1 MKIIISLPTLI
12 ALLVCS
18 NFGKGAE
25 VDFKRDIAPLLKAK
39 CIECHGLEKQKAG
52 LRFDRKDLAF
62 QGGDS
67 GEKTINPGK
76 PEDSLLIKMIT
87 VGREGKVMPP
97 KGAKLTDKEIA
108 LLKNWIASGATWPNE
123 KVETAK
129 HTHWAFNKPAP
140 PYPPALPSLLS
151 RINPTS
157 IMPSISSSNPNLN
170 RKAWRYLLK
179 HRRSHYY
186 AD

>member
-1 MKIIISLPTLI
+1 MIKLGWTYLPSATSETNAMKIIISLPTLI
-12 ALLVCS
+12 ALLLCN
-18 NFGKGAE
+18 NFGNGAE

-97 KGAKLTDKEIA
+97 KGTKLTEKEIA
-108 LLKNWIASGATWPNE
+108 LLKSWIASGATWPDE

-129 HTHWAFNKPAP
+129 HSHWA
-140 PYPPALPSLLS
+140 LSL
-151 RINPTS
+151 IH
-157 IMPSISSSNPNLN
+157 I
-170 RKAWRYLLK
+170 
-179 HRRSHYY
+179 
-186 AD
+186 

>member
-1 MKIIISLPTLI
+1 MIKLGWIRLPKCNIRISTTSETPAMKIIISLPTLI
-12 ALLVCS
+12 ALLLCN
-18 NFGKGAE
+18 NFGNGAE

-87 VGREGKVMPP
+87 VGREG
-97 KGAKLTDKEIA
+97 
-108 LLKNWIASGATWPNE
+108 
-123 KVETAK
+123 
-129 HTHWAFNKPAP
+129 
-140 PYPPALPSLLS
+140 
-151 RINPTS
+151 
-157 IMPSISSSNPNLN
+157 
-170 RKAWRYLLK
+170 
-179 HRRSHYY
+179 
-186 AD
+186 

>member
-12 ALLVCS
+12 ALLLCN
-18 NFGKGAE
+18 NFGNGAE

-87 VGREGKVMPP
+87 VGREIIIFMAGVSDITLISMLHLGRRIHPSF
-97 KGAKLTDKEIA
+97 I
-108 LLKNWIASGATWPNE
+108 ISI
-123 KVETAK
+123 
-129 HTHWAFNKPAP
+129 
-140 PYPPALPSLLS
+140 LPLLS
-151 RINPTS
+151 
-157 IMPSISSSNPNLN
+157 
-170 RKAWRYLLK
+170 YV
-179 HRRSHYY
+179 
-186 AD
+186 

>member
-1 MKIIISLPTLI
+1 MKRLISLPTLI
-12 ALLVCS
+12 ALLLCN

-108 LLKNWIASGATWPNE
+108 LLKSWIASGATWPDE
-123 KVETAK
+123 KL
-129 HTHWAFNKPAP
+129 KPLSTP
-140 PYPPALPSLLS
+140 TGPSINQPALPTLS
-151 RINPTS
+151 PRINPTS
-157 IMPSISSSNPNLN
+157 ITQSISSSNPNLN

-179 HRRSHYY
+179 RRRSLYY